1 MNLMSAGIGS
11 CSGML
16 TREGLTGP
24 GRFEV
29 LNGELLS
36 WHEGQ
41 GPDSKGILV
50 PCFTNAH
57 SHLEYYT
64 LMGKTVLGDMGE
76 FLTSIVALKSK
87 QTPEEVLE
95 SCRLAAKKNFE
106 AGVARIWEHSDRPGS
121 RAAMAEFGLT
131 GQVQREVIDFFTTA
145 FVSTGKAKAEEDF
158 EPGFCWGPHA
168 PYSIHRETL
177 AWFSESDWPLSIH
190 CAESLAE
197 VELLTTGHSS
207 WDSWRLGPEKA
218 ALPTTNQTPVEL
230 LESLGF
236 LKLGRQLVHCCAVSD
251 SDIEIMARSGVS
263 AAHCPRSNKNL
274 DCPIAPVRRMREAGV
289 QVGIGL
295 DSSASA
301 GEIDYLAEMREAMT
315 SSRWLG
321 EPLSVEDIWQMACFE
336 GADAMG
342 VKAEDGPWMLIEGVD
357 SLEEALLA
365 SPTQIRRL

>member
-1 MNLMSAGIGS
+1 MSAGIGS

-24 GRFEV
+24 GRFDV
-29 LNGELLS
+29 QNGHLTE
-36 WHEGQ
+36 WREGD
-41 GPDSKGILV
+41 GASHKGILI

-76 FLTSIVALKSK
+76 FLTSIVALKAK
-87 QTPEEVLE
+87 QSPEEVLE

-106 AGVARIWEHSDRPGS
+106 GGVARIWEHSDRPGS
-121 RAAMAEFGLT
+121 REAMAEFGLK
-131 GQVQREVIDFFTTA
+131 GQVQREVIDFFTSP
-145 FVSTGKAKAEEDF
+145 FVASSREVAEADLA
-158 EPGFCWGPHA
+158 PGFCWGPHA

-177 AWFSESDWPLSIH
+177 AWFSETDWPLSIH

-218 ALPTTNQTPVEL
+218 ALPTTCQTPVDL

-236 LKLGRQLVHCCAVSD
+236 LKPGRQLVHCCAVSD
-251 SDIEIMARSGVS
+251 SDIEIMSKTGVS

-274 DCPIAPVRRMREAGV
+274 DCPIAPVRRMREAGIR
-289 QVGIGL
+289 VGIGL

-301 GEIDYLAEMREAMT
+301 GEIDFFAEMREALT

-321 EPLSVEDIWQMACFE
+321 EPLSVEDIWQMACYE

-342 VKAEDGPWMLIEGVD
+342 VRAEDGPWILIEGVE

-365 SPTQIRRL
+365 TPEQVRRL